1 MIKSLNQYILHLD
14 NYVPNDVTDQI
25 LSNLKPEDFE
35 EHTFYNPRTG
45 QHINVS
51 GNQELEMSWKNTP
64 GTSILMNK

>member
-1 MIKSLNQYILHLD
+1 MKVSHAIDSTGWNTTLETQFLI
-14 NYVPNDVTDQI
+14 
-25 LSNLKPEDFE
+25 KPEDFE

-64 GTSILMNK
+64 GTSILILVPCITKV